1 MLSFPKIENIVFE
14 KRNMAT
20 LNCIETVL
28 SKSQRSRSDSQDKGS
43 AGRFIRQNRSIDE
56 VKILQKV
63 SNVVFITE
71 KECINRDMDQKCT
84 FEMELTSDIIDVP
97 N

>member
-1 MLSFPKIENIVFE
+1 
-14 KRNMAT
+14 MAT
-20 LNCIETVL
+20 LNCIETEM
-28 SKSQRSRSDSQDKGS
+28 SKFQRSRSDSQDKGS
-43 AGRFIRQNRSIDE
+43 GGRFIRQNRSVDE

-84 FEMELTSDIIDVP
+84 FEMELTSDVIDVP